1 MILAVMNSKGGVGKT
16 TTSIN
21 LAAALTEA
29 GRRVLLVDLDG
40 QGSASIGLGVAR
52 AELEPGAAA
61 VILDGQPIDQ
71 AIRPTG
77 VQRLDL
83 LTGSIELSHA
93 DLTLAG
99 LEARENRLAIALTP
113 IKDRYEFIVLDCGPS
128 LGLLTINAL
137 VAADAFLVPVTP
149 SFLALEGMNNLRE
162 CVHRMKALTGACAR
176 LLGLVLTQVDRR
188 TKVSTEMG
196 AALRSRHGLSVFRT
210 EIPMNVRL
218 SEAPAFGRTIFQ
230 HAPASPGARAYRAL
244 ADELMARCRDKAAVV
259 AVAVAV
265 PKQQVDAPE
274 TQPVPEPSNRDHPAQ
289 SQTPAAA

>member
-52 AELEPGAAA
+52 AELEPGSAA

-196 AALRSRHGLSVFRT
+196 AALRARHGLSVFRT

-244 ADELMARCRDKAAVV
+244 ADELIARCRDKVAV
-259 AVAVAV
+259 VAVAV
-265 PKQQVDAPE
+265 PKQQVDASE
-274 TQPVPEPSNRDHPAQ
+274 SQPVPEPSNHDQPAQ
-289 SQTPAAA
+289 SQLPAAA

>member
-52 AELEPGAAA
+52 AELEPGSAA

-99 LEARENRLAIALTP
+99 LPSRENRLALALTS
-113 IKDRYEFIVLDCGPS
+113 IKDRYEFIVIDCGPS

-162 CVHRMKALTGACAR
+162 CVQRMKALTGACAR

-196 AALRSRHGLSVFRT
+196 AALRARHGLSVFRT

-244 ADELMARCRDKAAVV
+244 SDEVIARCRDKVAV
-259 AVAVAV
+259 VAVAV
-265 PKQQVDAPE
+265 PKQQVDASE
-274 TQPVPEPSNRDHPAQ
+274 SQPVPEPSNHDQPTQ

>member
-52 AELEPGAAA
+52 AELEPGSAA

-99 LEARENRLAIALTP
+99 LGARENRLALALTS
-113 IKDRYEFIVLDCGPS
+113 IKDRYEFIVIDCGPS

-244 ADELMARCRDKAAVV
+244 ADELIARCRDKVAV
-259 AVAVAV
+259 VAVAV
-265 PKQQVDAPE
+265 PKQQVDASE
-274 TQPVPEPSNRDHPAQ
+274 SQPVPEPSNHDQPAQ
-289 SQTPAAA
+289 SQLPAAA